1 MFLHED
7 RSRTRRSLQYL
18 LILSVVLQGKQGSRG
33 RKGDGKREGKR
44 EGEEEERRIIARER
58 RRKMKTEG
66 WKEAE
71 GWKSMVSER

>member
-18 LILSVVLQGKQGSRG
+18 LILSVVLQGKQGGRG

-44 EGEEEERRIIARER
+44 EGEEEERIIISDCKGEEEKNEDRG
-58 RRKMKTEG
+58 MEG
-66 WKEAE
+66 SRGMEE
-71 GWKSMVSER
+71 NGE

>member
-33 RKGDGKREGKR
+33 RKGDGKREG
-44 EGEEEERRIIARER
+44 EEEERRIISDCKGEEEKNEDRGME
-58 RRKMKTEG
+58 ENG
-66 WKEAE
+66 E
-71 GWKSMVSER
+71 